1 MWLWD
6 SQPDLDGQGVHE
18 GEEPCWLSARN
29 FEEDGD
35 AQVHE
40 GLREVD
46 DGLPGEVDGPGAQSD
61 VGLAVDQL

>member
-1 MWLWD
+1 MWD
-6 SQPDLDGQGVHE
+6 SQPDLDCQRVHE
-18 GEEPCWLSARN
+18 GEEPGRLSARN

-40 GLREVD
+40 GLGEVD
-46 DGLPGEVDGPGAQSD
+46 DGLPGEVDGHGAQRD